1 MHRSPSSGDRAS
13 LDFDAFLYVT
23 GELDPR
29 LVEPFERR
37 LAEDSKAQQAVAQ
50 AVALLESVA
59 VAEADCRA
67 EHSGGVRPSRASWGS
82 GWRAMIAA
90 LTSVAALLAAAKLLP
105 HQHPDSPPALAES
118 STAQLAMVWVE
129 TYPILSRE
137 LDLSAELHEMAN
149 ADLHDSTWSVSSFSQ
164 QDDSWNTASLVS
176 DDGWIEAAVESMT
189 QNAAHSVQRR
199 EGN

>member
-1 MHRSPSSGDRAS
+1 MRPTPASGDRES

-37 LAEDSKAQQAVAQ
+37 LAQDSRAQQAVAQ

-59 VAEADCRA
+59 LAEADCRA
-67 EHSGGVRPSRASWGS
+67 EHSEEVRPSRASWGS
-82 GWRAMIAA
+82 GWRAVIAA
-90 LTSVAALLAAAKLLP
+90 LTSAAALLAAAKLLP
-105 HQHPDSPPALAES
+105 HHHPASQPTLAEG
-118 STAQLAMVWVE
+118 STARLALVWAE
-129 TYPILSRE
+129 TYPILNRE

-149 ADLHDSTWSVSSFSQ
+149 ADLHDLSWSVSSSSL
-164 QDDSWNTASLVS
+164 QDDSWNAASLVS

-189 QNAAHSVQRR
+189 RDTAHSVPGR